1 MPHSCSSAVG
11 KLPQNQR
18 NTDTSLSATLHFIF
32 MLIFPAGNFVH
43 KNTRLPVP
51 VPVIDVID
59 AVLYVCDL
67 WSCAVLF
74 CFLIYKK

>member
-1 MPHSCSSAVG
+1 MPHSCSSAVE

-51 VPVIDVID
+51 IID

-74 CFLIYKK
+74 CFFNL